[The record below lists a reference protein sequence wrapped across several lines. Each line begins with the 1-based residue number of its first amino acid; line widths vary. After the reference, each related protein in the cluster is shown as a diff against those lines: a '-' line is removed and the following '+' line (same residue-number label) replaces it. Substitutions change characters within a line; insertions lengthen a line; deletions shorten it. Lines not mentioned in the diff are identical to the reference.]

1 MARFLVLTTFTS
13 QEARLAHRARH
24 REHLNAQAAAGKLL
38 MAGPFGDESGGMII
52 FEADSE
58 DEVREI
64 MAADPFSTENVFA
77 TVEIKPVTIVAG
89 S

>member
-13 QEARLAHRARH
+13 QEARQAHRAPH
-24 REHLNAQAAAGKLL
+24 RKHLNAQAEAGKLI
-38 MAGPFGDESGGMII
+38 MAGPFADESGGMII
-52 FEADSE
+52 FDADSE

>member
-13 QEARLAHRARH
+13 QDARLAHRAKH
-24 REHLNAQAAAGKLL
+24 REHLNAQVGAGKLL
-38 MAGPFGDESGGMII
+38 
-52 FEADSE
+52 
-58 DEVREI
+58 